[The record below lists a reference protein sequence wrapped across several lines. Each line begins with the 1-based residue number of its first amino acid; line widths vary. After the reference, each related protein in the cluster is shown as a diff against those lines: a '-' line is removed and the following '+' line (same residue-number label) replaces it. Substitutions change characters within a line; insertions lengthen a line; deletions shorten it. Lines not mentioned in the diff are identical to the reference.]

1 MKSILLFIWETIK
14 IVIIALLI
22 VLPVRYFIFQPF
34 IVRGQSMEPSFSHG
48 DYLII
53 DQISYRFTEPKRGEV
68 IVFRYPN
75 NPAQRYIKRIIGL
88 PGEVIEIKDGRVKVY
103 NDQHKDGV
111 PLKESD
117 YIFEPGYTT
126 GELLITLGDK
136 EYFVLGDNRDAS
148 ADSRRWGTVPEDNI
162 IGRALIRLW
171 PFVAFAKFEAPQ
183 YQ

>member
-1 MKSILLFIWETIK
+1 MKSILLFIWETVK

-22 VLPVRYFIFQPF
+22 VLPIRYFVFQPF

-53 DQISYRFTEPKRGEV
+53 DQITYRFNQPQRGEV

-75 NPAQRYIKRIIGL
+75 NPAQRYIKRIIAL
-88 PGEVIEIKDGRVKVY
+88 PGETVEINEGRVVIY
-103 NDQHKDGV
+103 NDQYREGTALEENHY
-111 PLKESD
+111 L
-117 YIFEPGYTT
+117 FEPAYTV
-126 GELLITLGDK
+126 GELRMTMGEK

-148 ADSRRWGTVPEDNI
+148 ADSRRWGTVPEHDI

-171 PFVAFAKFEAPQ
+171 PLVAFATIEAPQ
-183 YQ
+183 Y